1 MCKLLVA
8 DGAASRHPD
17 SSQPLPQTARTRV
30 VLPDCMLQGEG
41 TAEHRRG
48 NEANSPS
55 KAGREEYSVKWD
67 EVFVFEVLNYVSRQC
82 LLGTQ
87 CIAPLR
93 NTALLESDQ
102 TVIFCVCGMVHDGL
116 LAF

>member
-67 EVFVFEVLNYVSRQC
+67 EVFVFEVLNYVSG
-82 LLGTQ
+82 LSVY
-87 CIAPLR
+87 R
-93 NTALLESDQ
+93 NSLQYCFAG
-102 TVIFCVCGMVHDGL
+102 I
-116 LAF
+116 